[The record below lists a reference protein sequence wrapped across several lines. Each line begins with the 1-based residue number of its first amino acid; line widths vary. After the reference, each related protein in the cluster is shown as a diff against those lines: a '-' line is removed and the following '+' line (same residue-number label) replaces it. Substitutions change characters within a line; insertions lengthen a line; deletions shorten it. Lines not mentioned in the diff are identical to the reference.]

1 MIYYYLTVSPVES
14 LIASQLTPED
24 FGMYMA
30 TGSEKGNAE
39 QLMFIEVE
47 GGFGDW
53 FDWKFAEQNCR
64 AHSDGRPKH
73 SLYLS
78 IYRVL
83 EHTPLENMKSLYL
96 VTKDGRSLRIEK
108 SQYSET
114 GDSAWRGYA
123 LYKEL
128 CPVTPLVVSSLKPN
142 YFGRYMVDSADKVT
156 VPTLVFADVKVI
168 DLDDIENTG
177 NVGHMYDR
185 NTQHLRSCIEDLRA
199 GRGKKTKT
207 VDRSFENTFSYQI
220 INTGIFVAGPDGLAA
235 YFMPP
240 KDKLQREFYDWSR
253 SAMIF

>member
-1 MIYYYLTVSPVES
+1 MIYYYLTISPVEA
-14 LIASQLTPED
+14 LVASQLSPEE
-24 FGMYMA
+24 FGIYMA

-39 QLMFIEVE
+39 QLMFVE
-47 GGFGDW
+47 IAGGFGDY
-53 FDWKFAEQNCR
+53 FDWSFAEKQCR
-64 AHSDGRPKH
+64 THSDGRPKH

-96 VTKDGRSLRIEK
+96 VTKDGRSLKIDKTEYTD
-108 SQYSET
+108 QA
-114 GDSAWRGYA
+114 DWRGYA

-142 YFGRYMVDSADKVT
+142 YFGSYMVDSTDKVT
-156 VPTLVFADVKVI
+156 VPALVFADVKVI
-168 DLDDIENTG
+168 NLEDIENTG

-185 NTQHLRSCIEDLRA
+185 NTEHLKQCIADLQA

-220 INTGIFVAGPDGLAA
+220 IESGIYAA
-235 YFMPP
+235 NSSGVCAYPMPS
-240 KDKLQREFYDWSR
+240 KETLRKEYYEWGK
-253 SAMIF
+253 SALIF